1 MEDAQRLFLIFIG
14 AMLVWN
20 MVLIRFFA
28 LCSFVGVSQ
37 RMETS
42 IGMSLAVIFVTVMA
56 TALSWLLWKFLLTPL
71 GIGEFLY
78 IPSFILVIAALVQ
91 FEEML
96 IKKTSPLFY
105 RAVGIYLP
113 LITTNCAVLAIAIEG
128 VKPGFMKLNIVY
140 NFSFI
145 EAVIF
150 AFGASLGY
158 GLAMVMFSAIR
169 ERLETAPI
177 PAALRGYPL
186 VFITAALMSLAF
198 VGFGGL
204 FGL

>member
-1 MEDAQRLFLIFIG
+1 MEEAQRLFFIFLG

-20 MVLIRFFA
+20 MVLIRFFG
-28 LCSFVGVSQ
+28 LCPFMGVS
-37 RMETS
+37 RRAETA
-42 IGMSLAVIFVTVMA
+42 IGMSFSVMFVTVVA
-56 TALSWLLWKFLLTPL
+56 TSISWVLWKFLLVPL
-71 GIGEFLY
+71 GVGEFLY

-91 FEEML
+91 FVEMV
-96 IKKTSPLFY
+96 IRKTSPQLY
-105 RAVGIYLP
+105 QAMGIYLP

-150 AFGASLGY
+150 SLGAAVGF
-158 GLAMVMFSAIR
+158 GLVMVLFAAIR
-169 ERLETAPI
+169 ERLEIAPI
-177 PAALRGYPL
+177 PKTLKGYPL
-186 VFITAALMSLAF
+186 TFITAALMSLSF